1 LPLSDKTVIRAL
13 TVQPAGFM
21 PALWRPEVMPPYLA
35 TLHHWC
41 RSLTLLLLSLLAM
54 SPAAADPPG
63 RVGRI
68 ASLFGSVHL
77 HRAESGES
85 STAVLNW
92 PLTSGD
98 VLSTAAGARAEVQ
111 IGSNLLQIA
120 SGSVLELMQL
130 DDQRVALRL
139 LEGSVI
145 ARLPSPEAASEFEF
159 ITRDGRFQVREAGRY
174 RFDSDRSTTA
184 GTVYAGALRFSA
196 ADSSLDIGAGQR
208 AQFWSEGR
216 TRYQVSAPVND
227 EFALWSA
234 AREPQRGA
242 AQALLVSPEMTGV
255 GDLDAHGNWY
265 ESPEYGAVWF
275 PRALPADWAPY
286 RSGRWVWVDPWGWSW
301 VGDEPWGFAPFHY
314 GRWALFRGAWGWVP
328 GKRVAR
334 PVYAPALVAWVGT
347 PAAHRPAHTGG
358 RPAVGWFPL
367 APREVYI
374 PAYRSSAGHVRQVNA
389 AHVTNINHLT
399 EITVNPQAVAARSRY
414 VHQHLPEAVTAV
426 PEEAMRQRRHVREAA
441 LQPAERA
448 LLTSQPVQVRAPVAG
463 RDREEVRRQMGQMQP
478 AEERTRPAAGG
489 ALPDGQPGRRGD
501 AQATP
506 PVGLSGATA
515 AAALNRPRS
524 AVPPPASAN
533 AVSMLPATPPTTVAA
548 PAPRPPAD
556 AASPPPPGA
565 ALPGHPGG
573 RVRTEAPRDSARRSD
588 PGLLPAAPASP
599 MAPVPSVLP
608 PGQRTDRGGMPAAG
622 PVPERRERSGDSPG
636 RVSAPSALEGRDRR
650 ATSPTPISTAV
661 PAMPA
666 TGSQQRPVEVPTTS
680 PLHRIDTAGQR
691 AGAPISPPVMAP
703 QRAVAPTSQPVMAPQ
718 RVERPPGEAA
728 RPVTAVRSERA
739 EPRLPDRAPN
749 GEDLLRQHR
758 RQEARSDQAV
768 AGRVDSP
775 GLAAPARVDAQP
787 PRERPAG
794 AERAPGGSRPNEK
807 RGDPREEIR
816 GRQPGVQ

>member
-1 LPLSDKTVIRAL
+1 LPLSDKTVIRSL

-21 PALWRPEVMPPYLA
+21 PAHWRPEVMPLYLA

-41 RSLTLLLLSLLAM
+41 RSLILLFLSLLAI

-68 ASLFGSVHL
+68 ASLSGPVYL
-77 HRAESGES
+77 NRAESGEL

-130 DDQRVALRL
+130 DDQRVVLRL

-145 ARLPSPEAASEFEF
+145 ARLPSPESASEFEF

-174 RFDSDRSTTA
+174 RFDSDRSATA
-184 GTVYAGALRFSA
+184 VTVYAGALHFSA
-196 ADSSLDIGAGQR
+196 DDSSLDIGAGQR
-208 AQFWSEGR
+208 AQFWHAGR
-216 TRYQVSAPVND
+216 TQYQVSAPVDD
-227 EFALWSA
+227 EFARWSA
-234 AREPQRGA
+234 AREQLQRA
-242 AQALLVSPEMTGV
+242 ASQALLVSPEMTGV

-286 RSGRWVWVDPWGWSW
+286 RSGRWVWVAPWGWSW

-347 PAAHRPAHTGG
+347 AAAHGPAHTGA

-389 AHVTNINHLT
+389 AHVKNINHLT

-414 VHQHLPEAVTAV
+414 VHQHLPQAVTAV

-448 LLTSQPVQVRAPVAG
+448 LLTSQPVQVSAPVAA
-463 RDREEVRRQMGQMQP
+463 RDRQEVRRQMGQMQP
-478 AEERTRPAAGG
+478 AEERTRRAAGG

-501 AQATP
+501 AQSTP
-506 PVGLSGATA
+506 LSGSSGSAATA
-515 AAALNRPRS
+515 AFTRPRS
-524 AVPPPASAN
+524 AAPPPASAN
-533 AVSMLPATPPTTVAA
+533 VVPMLPATPPTTVAV
-548 PAPRPPAD
+548 PAPRPLPSGE
-556 AASPPPPGA
+556 AASRPPPAA
-565 ALPGHPGG
+565 ALPGHAGG
-573 RVRTEAPRDSARRSD
+573 RVRTEAPMDTARRSN
-588 PGLLPAAPASP
+588 PGSLPAAPASP
-599 MAPVPSVLP
+599 TAPAPSVLS
-608 PGQRTDRGGMPAAG
+608 PGQRIDRGGMPAAG

-636 RVSAPSALEGRDRR
+636 HVSAPSALEGRDRR
-650 ATSPTPISTAV
+650 AASQTPISTAV

-680 PLHRIDTAGQR
+680 PVARIDAAGQP
-691 AGAPISPPVMAP
+691 AGAPMAP
-703 QRAVAPTSQPVMAPQ
+703 QRAAAPMPPPVMAPQ
-718 RVERPPGEAA
+718 RVERPPVEAA
-728 RPVTAVRSERA
+728 RPVTAVRAERA

-749 GEDLLRQHR
+749 GEDLLRQNR
-758 RQEARSDQAV
+758 RQEARSDPAA
-768 AGRVDSP
+768 AGRAESTR
-775 GLAAPARVDAQP
+775 LAAPARVDAQP
-787 PRERPAG
+787 PRARPAG
-794 AERAPGGSRPNEK
+794 AERALDGSRPSEK
-807 RGDPREEIR
+807 RGDPREELR
-816 GRQPGVQ
+816 ARQSGMQ